1 MVIEVRD
8 RTKFL
13 EYMDNFGIEVG
24 VHYPTAIHHQKAYKR
39 FESEHLPNTTEIAK
53 NVVSIPIY
61 QKLKNEELE
70 K

>member
-1 MVIEVRD
+1 
-8 RTKFL
+8 
-13 EYMDNFGIEVG
+13 MDNFGIEVG

-39 FESEHLPNTTEIAK
+39 FESEHLPNAFNTK